1 MKGKK
6 LTKNDVK
13 KVEKMLNAGMRNIDI
28 ADCLD
33 ISEKTVRRIKSGEHV
48 LQQPMT
54 AVKVKPDAE
63 EPIFE
68 NIIGGIITPRKL
80 LLMMRDAIDERLAE
94 MEDDNEH

>member
-33 ISEKTVRRIKSGEHV
+33 ISEKTVRRIKCGEHV
-48 LQQPMT
+48 LQRPTT
-54 AVKVKPDAE
+54 AVKVKADAD
-63 EPIFE
+63 EPIVE
-68 NIIGGIITPRKL
+68 NIIGGIITPRMVL
-80 LLMMRDAIDERLAE
+80 VMMRDAINERLAE
-94 MEDDNEH
+94 MEVDNEH

>member
-33 ISEKTVRRIKSGEHV
+33 ISEKTVRRIKCGEHV
-48 LQQPMT
+48 LQRPTT

-94 MEDDNEH
+94 IEDDNEH

>member
-48 LQQPMT
+48 LQQPST
-54 AVKVKPDAE
+54 AVKVKADAD
-63 EPIFE
+63 EPMLE
-68 NIIGGIITPRKL
+68 NIIGGFITTRMVL
-80 LLMMRDAIDERLAE
+80 EMMRDAINERLAE
-94 MEDDNEH
+94 MEDGNEH

>member
-48 LQQPMT
+48 LQRPTT
-54 AVKVKPDAE
+54 AVKVKADAD
-63 EPIFE
+63 EPMLE
-68 NIIGGIITPRKL
+68 NIIGGFINPRKVL
-80 LLMMRDAIDERLAE
+80 EMMRDAINERLAE
-94 MEDDNEH
+94 MEDGNEH

>member
-48 LQQPMT
+48 LQRPTT
-54 AVKVKPDAE
+54 AVDVKADADD
-63 EPIFE
+63 PIFA

-94 MEDDNEH
+94 MEEGNEH

>member
-48 LQQPMT
+48 LQQPPT

-63 EPIFE
+63 QPIFE
-68 NIIGGIITPRKL
+68 NIIGGIITPRTML
-80 LLMMRDAIDERLAE
+80 MMMRDAINERLAE
-94 MEDDNEH
+94 MEVDNEH

>member
-33 ISEKTVRRIKSGEHV
+33 ISEKTVRRIKCGEHV
-48 LQQPMT
+48 LQRPTT
-54 AVKVKPDAE
+54 AVKVKGDAD
-63 EPIFE
+63 EPIVE
-68 NIIGGIITPRKL
+68 NIIGGIITPRMVL
-80 LLMMRDAIDERLAE
+80 VMMRDAINERLAE
-94 MEDDNEH
+94 MEEGNEH

>member
-48 LQQPMT
+48 LQQPST
-54 AVKVKPDAE
+54 AVKVKPDAD
-63 EPIFE
+63 EPIVE
-68 NIIGGIITPRKL
+68 NIIGGIITPRMVL
-80 LLMMRDAIDERLAE
+80 VMMRDAIDERLAE
-94 MEDDNEH
+94 MEVDNEH

>member
-33 ISEKTVRRIKSGEHV
+33 ISEKTVRRIKCGEHV
-48 LQQPMT
+48 LQRPTT
-54 AVKVKPDAE
+54 AVKVKGDAD
-63 EPIFE
+63 EPIVE
-68 NIIGGIITPRKL
+68 NIIGIITPRKL

>member
-6 LTKNDVK
+6 LTLNDVK
-13 KVEKMLNAGMRNIDI
+13 KVEKMLDAGMRNIDI

-48 LQQPMT
+48 LQQPST

-63 EPIFE
+63 ESIFE
-68 NIIGGIITPRKL
+68 SIIGGIITPRMI
-80 LLMMRDAIDERLAE
+80 LMMMRGAIDERLAE
-94 MEDDNEH
+94 MEVDNEH

>member
-48 LQQPMT
+48 LQQPST
-54 AVKVKPDAE
+54 AVKVKADAD
-63 EPIFE
+63 EPIVE
-68 NIIGGIITPRKL
+68 NIIGGIITPRMVL
-80 LLMMRDAIDERLAE
+80 VMMRDAINERLAE
-94 MEDDNEH
+94 MEEGNEH

>member
-33 ISEKTVRRIKSGEHV
+33 ISEKTVRRIKCGEHV
-48 LQQPMT
+48 LQRPTT

-63 EPIFE
+63 EPICE
-68 NIIGGIITPRKL
+68 NIIGGIINPRKL

-94 MEDDNEH
+94 IEDDNEH

>member
-33 ISEKTVRRIKSGEHV
+33 ISEKTVSRIKSG
-48 LQQPMT
+48 
-54 AVKVKPDAE
+54 
-63 EPIFE
+63 
-68 NIIGGIITPRKL
+68 
-80 LLMMRDAIDERLAE
+80 
-94 MEDDNEH
+94 

>member
-6 LTKNDVK
+6 LTLNDVK

-48 LQQPMT
+48 LQQPPT

-68 NIIGGIITPRKL
+68 NIIGGIITPRMML
-80 LLMMRDAIDERLAE
+80 MMMRDAIDERLAE

>member
-6 LTKNDVK
+6 LTLNDVK
-13 KVEKMLNAGMRNIDI
+13 KVEKMLDAGMRNNDI
-28 ADCLD
+28 ADCLE
-33 ISEKTVRRIKSGEHV
+33 ISEKTVRRIKCGEHV
-48 LQQPMT
+48 LQRPTT
-54 AVKVKPDAE
+54 AVKVKGDAD

-94 MEDDNEH
+94 IEDDNEH

>member
-48 LQQPMT
+48 LQQPST

-63 EPIFE
+63 ELIFE
-68 NIIGGIITPRKL
+68 DIIGGIITPRMML
-80 LLMMRDAIDERLAE
+80 MMMRDAIDERLAE